1 MSCRVGRCRKGDYR
15 EMQRLASID
24 CGIRSRGVTE
34 LNRAELSKARVR
46 LVIFWKGSDL
56 ARVPLF
62 SKIQA
67 RARVRLE
74 LIKIELGSGSFV

>member
-1 MSCRVGRCRKGDYR
+1 
-15 EMQRLASID
+15 MQNDVEWTSFGLHSYKHIFAFINKYML
-24 CGIRSRGVTE
+24 IRGVTE
-34 LNRAELSKARVR
+34 PNRAELSKAQVR
-46 LVIFWKGSDL
+46 LVNFWKGSDS
-56 ARVPLF
+56 ARVHLF

>member
-1 MSCRVGRCRKGDYR
+1 MEKHPKIIKNL
-15 EMQRLASID
+15 MQKE
-24 CGIRSRGVTE
+24 IRNLYPKYKIKIRGVTE
-34 LNRAELSKARVR
+34 PNRAELSKARVR
-46 LVIFWKGSDL
+46 LVNFWKGSDS

-62 SKIQA
+62 FKIQA

>member
-1 MSCRVGRCRKGDYR
+1 MEQGRTRR
-15 EMQRLASID
+15 ENIGKKNKPRRGMPLFDVA
-24 CGIRSRGVTE
+24 RGVTE
-34 LNRAELSKARVR
+34 SNRAELSKARIRV
-46 LVIFWKGSDL
+46 VNFWKGSDS

-62 SKIQA
+62 FKIQA

>member
-1 MSCRVGRCRKGDYR
+1 MDLIKVT
-15 EMQRLASID
+15 LH
-24 CGIRSRGVTE
+24 GIGMGRGVTE

-46 LVIFWKGSDL
+46 LVNFWKGSDS

>member
-1 MSCRVGRCRKGDYR
+1 
-15 EMQRLASID
+15 MQPNVNKLLHQILFCSLIILE
-24 CGIRSRGVTE
+24 GRGVTE
-34 LNRAELSKARVR
+34 SNRAELSMARVR
-46 LVIFWKGSDL
+46 LVNFWKGSDL
-56 ARVPLF
+56 ARVSLF